1 MKSKKNLFT
10 AVLCVVMATVTA
22 VTSLQVAATAVAQAV
37 EPELSPYIIE
47 FSDSDAAE
55 EFEINANE
63 DFQAQSLDETIVSAQ
78 LTENYAQKLENSEE
92 VCLVEEDIVVC
103 ANEDETEDET
113 QEIAES
119 VTWSTKALCAQDL
132 PETGEGVKVAVL
144 DSGLDVYSEVT
155 AYHYVDLV
163 DPEYCGGDDLTG
175 HGTAVAGVISAPKDD
190 SGLVGIAPDAELYV
204 VRILDDSNKAPIS
217 RVISGIDWCIA
228 NEVDIINM
236 SFGTLNYSQIL
247 EAKISEAAQ
256 AGILMIAAA
265 GNKGAVEYP
274 AKFTEVAAVG
284 AVTSAMTK
292 AGFSA
297 TGEEL
302 EFVAPGVNVF
312 STSLIGGYCA
322 LSGTSLSAPHIAGA
336 AAVLLGK
343 DTTKSADFIRALLA
357 ASCKNLG
364 PASSYGN
371 GIPDLAYAL
380 QIYDEFALNYTDSS
394 YQPPVNTG
402 TPETFEDED
411 SYVVGEWSK
420 EGHDGLADNYYNS
433 EDSVVSNTRFPLIIK
448 AVSKAVDTDQY
459 KCSVIHGSGNYIVTA
474 KILFEI
480 ATKYKVGTKNFN
492 YSDYRKQDFLTLV
505 NQEFKTD
512 QYQLLMNDIALAL
525 AEHEYN
531 NLSMKKYYSQ
541 GAKDFVSVAEKTS
554 TIVFGIF
561 FHLIGDIYAHRA
573 IVPPSAV
580 KVTDR
585 GNYGGTAQTNGNEG
599 LYFVKRDF
607 TMACD
612 SYIADVS
619 DQINTYYKK
628 QMNVFVNKYNN
639 SRSSEKLYYLFKII
653 EWFFTGRDK
662 AKKNAQ
668 YDKKR
673 IQNDIDQNLLL
684 CAQNVPTKAQGGFA
698 CATNHSSLN
707 GYPCYAAMIRLCGLG
722 VLQFKDIKYFLKDFY
737 LSKKSKSSLTENEKV
752 LLEEYKKCQKYYEDQ
767 AITNAFYHRRY
778 MVSEVVTKKYFSDFY
793 ASTAETDC
801 KIFLPYFLLSDYYGE
816 DISKYCVKIDKYYN
830 YLMAFDPT
838 SNVLKKSFWA
848 NRNHELFEFTTI
860 IYNGNYF
867 IDPNMYPEEYGK
879 PEYYSKSVFPT
890 QQRTAKDFYLK

>member
-10 AVLCVVMATVTA
+10 AVLCVVMATVTL
-22 VTSLQVAATAVAQAV
+22 VTSLQAAATAVTELV

-236 SFGTLNYSQIL
+236 SFGTLYYSQIL

-274 AKFTEVAAVG
+274 AKFAEVAAVG

-322 LSGTSLSAPHIAGA
+322 LSGTSLSAPHITGA

-380 QIYDEFALNYTDSS
+380 QIYDEFALNYTDGS

-411 SYVVGEWSK
+411 AYVVGEWSTD
-420 EGHDGLADNYYNS
+420 GHNNIAEAYFDGKAYN
-433 EDSVVSNTRFPLIIK
+433 VSFPKFIK
-448 AVSKAVDTDQY
+448 AVSYYCDI
-459 KCSVIHGSGNYIVTA
+459 KCGGVFALHGNDNYVVAA
-474 KILFEI
+474 KYLY
-480 ATKYKVGTKNFN
+480 AP
-492 YSDYRKQDFLTLV
+492 DYR
-505 NQEFKTD
+505 
-512 QYQLLMNDIALAL
+512 
-525 AEHEYN
+525 
-531 NLSMKKYYSQ
+531 
-541 GAKDFVSVAEKTS
+541 
-554 TIVFGIF
+554 
-561 FHLIGDIYAHRA
+561 R
-573 IVPPSAV
+573 
-580 KVTDR
+580 KVH
-585 GNYGGTAQTNGNEG
+585 
-599 LYFVKRDF
+599 
-607 TMACD
+607 
-612 SYIADVS
+612 
-619 DQINTYYKK
+619 
-628 QMNVFVNKYNN
+628 
-639 SRSSEKLYYLFKII
+639 
-653 EWFFTGRDK
+653 
-662 AKKNAQ
+662 KNP
-668 YDKKR
+668 
-673 IQNDIDQNLLL
+673 L
-684 CAQNVPTKAQGGFA
+684 
-698 CATNHSSLN
+698 
-707 GYPCYAAMIRLCGLG
+707 
-722 VLQFKDIKYFLKDFY
+722 
-737 LSKKSKSSLTENEKV
+737 
-752 LLEEYKKCQKYYEDQ
+752 
-767 AITNAFYHRRY
+767 
-778 MVSEVVTKKYFSDFY
+778 
-793 ASTAETDC
+793 
-801 KIFLPYFLLSDYYGE
+801 
-816 DISKYCVKIDKYYN
+816 
-830 YLMAFDPT
+830 
-838 SNVLKKSFWA
+838 
-848 NRNHELFEFTTI
+848 
-860 IYNGNYF
+860 
-867 IDPNMYPEEYGK
+867 
-879 PEYYSKSVFPT
+879 
-890 QQRTAKDFYLK
+890 